1 MKQMKINKDLVDA
14 VMMVSFILLVLI
26 GTSEFSDTTLQI
38 ILMGGL
44 GILSV
49 VMIIMRII
57 EARQNPSKNT

>member
-1 MKQMKINKDLVDA
+1 MKINKDLVDA

>member
-1 MKQMKINKDLVDA
+1 MKINKDLVDA

-57 EARQNPSKNT
+57 EARQNLSKNT

>member
-1 MKQMKINKDLVDA
+1 
-14 VMMVSFILLVLI
+14 MMVSFILLVLI

>member
-1 MKQMKINKDLVDA
+1 MKINKDLVDA

-57 EARQNPSKNT
+57 EARQSPSKNT

>member
-1 MKQMKINKDLVDA
+1 MKINKDLVDA

-57 EARQNPSKNT
+57 EARHNPSKNT